1 MPREVVFYKAV
12 DQSVLTEGFSI
23 PLLYQEQLIAGLG
36 LTLNRGQKQ
45 PIHIWVDGKQYPAVM
60 TNIQFDE
67 QKYPH
72 HKDLLQIRYGRKS
85 PMAAKFR
92 EIFSYTNSLITAQKL
107 STGNGRIT
115 HLAEERKEFLAIYST
130 TIPGELLLECIP
142 NTEFREETAGL
153 VLLGEKAA
161 EGLLDGTDDTASIH
175 LQTRI
180 CKVRHLAKTICQDL
194 KIAYGYRCQICG
206 QYIGEP
212 YGSNLIHAHHIDY
225 FVKSMNNNASN
236 IMILCPNHHGIIH
249 DRNPIFDF
257 STRTFH
263 YPNGYIEG
271 LKLNIGVEV
280 KHSSKVD
287 TLSAENS
294 THLSPMSVA
303 SWPPSCQIKLRKQ
316 PALSVLMC

>member
-142 NTEFREETAGL
+142 NTEFREDTAGL

-271 LKLNIGVEV
+271 LKLNI
-280 KHSSKVD
+280 
-287 TLSAENS
+287 
-294 THLSPMSVA
+294 HL
-303 SWPPSCQIKLRKQ
+303 K
-316 PALSVLMC
+316 